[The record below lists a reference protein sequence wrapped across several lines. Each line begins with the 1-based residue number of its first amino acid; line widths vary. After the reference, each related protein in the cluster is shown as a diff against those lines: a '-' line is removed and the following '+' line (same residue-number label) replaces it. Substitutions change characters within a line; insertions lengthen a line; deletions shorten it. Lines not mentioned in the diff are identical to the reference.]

1 MAFDDRNVR
10 WFPLGEF
17 KHFLVA
23 MCDVDV
29 GRRVV
34 DFLIKFESNQQIVL
48 HRHLAQTSTL
58 VVQGEHRLYEPN
70 GSLKEIR
77 AVGSYTASAPG
88 TPHREGG
95 GSEECVVFYSIRA
108 QEDGAMFE
116 LLNDDMTVMTTLGLQ
131 DFLGVYREQRASP
144 VTLRSLTLRRDQR
157 DLGRRCFAGDA
168 AVTHVARRT
177 PLTSR
182 SWPS

>member
-17 KHFLVA
+17 KHFLLA

-29 GRRVV
+29 DRRVV

-58 VVQGEHRLYEPN
+58 VVQGEHRLYEPD

-131 DFLGVYREQRASP
+131 DFLGVYREQKGASGQSA
-144 VTLRSLTLRRDQR
+144 V
-157 DLGRRCFAGDA
+157 A
-168 AVTHVARRT
+168 A
-177 PLTSR
+177 S
-182 SWPS
+182 